1 MTLQMVQMMKT
12 SYGRQTPK
20 FKVKHLIDHWLY
32 INLANV
38 ILKINTW
45 KHSIT
50 LKLVYT
56 QPPPTTQ
63 TFLTHSRV
71 HRKLK
76 VQLISELF
84 QDIYAT
90 QIQLDLLSHS
100 VHLEIQPSLNSCKSQ
115 LARWTTKQHYYLC
128 IPAGHPPPTW
138 C

>member
-20 FKVKHLIDHWLY
+20 FKVKHLIDHWSY

-84 QDIYAT
+84 
-90 QIQLDLLSHS
+90 
-100 VHLEIQPSLNSCKSQ
+100 
-115 LARWTTKQHYYLC
+115 
-128 IPAGHPPPTW
+128 
-138 C
+138 